1 MIMGFEALYAGH
13 DSVKD
18 VWSGKVAHWSLK
30 GLIVKS
36 TDDNDWSPLF
46 LSSLTKYIIKY
57 DMITIKNT
65 YKIKCVD

>member
-36 TDDNDWSPLF
+36 TEHCGTDYKPL
-46 LSSLTKYIIKY
+46 
-57 DMITIKNT
+57 DR
-65 YKIKCVD
+65 